1 MRAGSM
7 RVSRDTNRPPTDRPR
22 AALRVAGVDPR
33 PRWTAPGLAQPL
45 AAVQPG
51 DGLLVWPLDHLDRSP
66 SPLVPRGLTL
76 QSQGVVFVL

>member
-22 AALRVAGVDPR
+22 AALRAAGVDPR
-33 PRWTAPGLAQPL
+33 PRWTAPGLAQPI

-66 SPLVPRGLTL
+66 SPLVPSGLTL

>member
-22 AALRVAGVDPR
+22 AAGVDPR
-33 PRWTAPGLAQPL
+33 PRWTAPGLAQPI

-66 SPLVPRGLTL
+66 SPLVPSGLTL
-76 QSQGVVFVL
+76 QRQGVVFVL